1 MSTSSLPLG
10 AAVPKQSE
18 QIYLSALSQMVSG
31 YARTQVLYLT
41 AKLGLADHLAHGSR
55 HADDLAV
62 VVDAHPTALRRFL
75 RVMVAM
81 QLATQCGGERF
92 ELAPLG
98 QFLRADHPASLRRTI
113 LYTGEVNYPAAGGLW
128 HSLRTGEPAFDHV
141 FGRPYFEHFGRH
153 PEVGGLFNELMSRAT
168 RQRAGAVIRAYD
180 FASARQVIDLGG
192 GNGTLL
198 AAILKAHPGL
208 RGRVYDRA
216 PVREEAEAFLAAQG
230 VGDRAEF
237 VAGSFFDSVPAGGDL
252 YLLSNILH
260 DWDDEPAAR
269 ILANCTAVM
278 SATSRLLIV
287 EEVMPERVSDGPGVV
302 LSDLAM
308 MMLTG
313 GFERTREEYRH
324 LLTGSGLELQTVRPM
339 ALGPTPGAQPTWAVL
354 EAALPQLAEP
364 RPR

>member
-1 MSTSSLPLG
+1 MRASSLPLS
-10 AAVPKQSE
+10 AVVPKQSE

-41 AKLGLADHLAHGSR
+41 AKLGLADHMAPGSH
-55 HADDLAV
+55 HADELAV
-62 VVDAHPTALRRFL
+62 AVGAHPTALRRFL

-81 QLATQCGGERF
+81 QIATQSGEDRF
-92 ELAPLG
+92 GLAPLG
-98 QFLRADHPASLRRTI
+98 EFLRADHPASLRRTI

-141 FGRPYFEHFGRH
+141 FGRPYFEHFGRN

-168 RQRAGAVIRAYD
+168 QQRSGAVIQAYD
-180 FASARQVIDLGG
+180 FASARLVIDLGG

-198 AAILKAHPGL
+198 AAILKAHPHL
-208 RGRVYDRA
+208 RGRVYDRP
-216 PVREEAEAFLAAQG
+216 PVVQEAEAFLAAQG
-230 VGDRAEF
+230 LGDRADF
-237 VAGSFFDSVPAGGDL
+237 VGGSFFESVPTGGDL

-269 ILANCTAVM
+269 ILANCAAAM
-278 SATSRLLIV
+278 SAPSRLLVI

-313 GFERTREEYRH
+313 GFERTREQYRH
-324 LLTGSGLELQTVRPM
+324 LLAGSGLELQTLTPI
-339 ALGPTPGAQPTWAVL
+339 ALPPTPGAQPTWAVL
-354 EAALPQLAEP
+354 ESARPQLAEP